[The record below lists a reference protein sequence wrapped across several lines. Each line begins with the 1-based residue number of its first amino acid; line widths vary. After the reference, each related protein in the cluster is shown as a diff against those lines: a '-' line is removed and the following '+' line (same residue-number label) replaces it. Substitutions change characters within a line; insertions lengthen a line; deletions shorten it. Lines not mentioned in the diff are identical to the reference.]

1 MITTTEVGSRLD
13 RLYFSRTVQALR
25 IWSGQFGRLLLPTDC
40 VACGAPDQVLCAGCR
55 RRLRRATVRPVAA
68 EETAES
74 LPLDE
79 AGLPLPVTAGGPYR
93 RELSQA
99 ILAFKNHGRTEL
111 AQVLAV
117 VLAAAV
123 DAAAERAG
131 GPVAAVLV
139 QVPARGTSRRR
150 RGYDPLQLLLAR
162 MERQDLLPAG
172 LQLLPAVRP
181 VATGKRLI
189 RWRTSAGQKSLGR
202 TARQRNVAGS
212 MAVPPRYIPLIAGR
226 GCLLVDDVL
235 TTGATMA
242 ELARALRA
250 AGGVPLGG
258 AVLAA
263 ASAPAGHADAPS
275 PPAPGGSGDREES
288 AGNVGDKSSKG

>member
-1 MITTTEVGSRLD
+1 MRTTTEVGGGLD
-13 RLYFSRTVQALR
+13 RLYFSRAVQALR

-40 VACGAPDQVLCAGCR
+40 VACGAPDHVLCAACR
-55 RRLRRATVRPVAA
+55 QRLRRSTLRPVAV
-68 EETAES
+68 EEAAES

-79 AGLPLPVTAGGPYR
+79 AGQPLPVTAGGLYR

-99 ILAFKNHGRTEL
+99 VLAFKNHGRTEL
-111 AQVLAV
+111 APVLAV
-117 VLAAAV
+117 ALAGAL

-131 GPVAAVLV
+131 RPSDAVLV

-150 RGYDPLQLLLAR
+150 RGYDPLQLLLSR
-162 MERQDLLPAG
+162 LERQGLLPAG

-181 VATGKRLI
+181 VASGKRLM
-189 RWRTSAGQKSLGR
+189 RWTSPGGQKSLGR

-212 MAVPPRYIPLIAGR
+212 MAVRPRYVPLIAGR

-263 ASAPAGHADAPS
+263 ASAPAGHA
-275 PPAPGGSGDREES
+275 GGPCP
-288 AGNVGDKSSKG
+288 

>member
-1 MITTTEVGSRLD
+1 MRTTAELGGGLD
-13 RLYFSRTVQALR
+13 RLYFSRSVQALR

-40 VACGAPDQVLCAGCR
+40 VACGAPDQVLCAACR
-55 RRLRRATVRPVAA
+55 QRLRRSTLRPVAV
-68 EETAES
+68 EEASES

-79 AGLPLPVTAGGPYR
+79 AGRPLPVTAGGPYR

-99 ILAFKNHGRTEL
+99 VLAFKNHGRTEL
-111 AQVLAV
+111 APVLAV
-117 VLAAAV
+117 ALAGAL

-131 GPVAAVLV
+131 RPDGAVLV
-139 QVPARGTSRRR
+139 PVPGRGISRRR
-150 RGYDPLQLLLAR
+150 RGYDPLQLLLSR
-162 MERQDLLPAG
+162 LERHGLLPAG
-172 LQLLPAVRP
+172 VQLLPAVRP
-181 VATGKRLI
+181 AGSGKRLM
-189 RWRTSAGQKSLGR
+189 RWTSPGGQKSLGR

-212 MAVPPRYIPLIAGR
+212 MAVPKRYVPQIAGR

-263 ASAPAGHADAPS
+263 ASAPAGHADGPS
-275 PPAPGGSGDREES
+275 
-288 AGNVGDKSSKG
+288 

>member
-1 MITTTEVGSRLD
+1 LLNGRDAVMRTTTEVGGGLD

-40 VACGAPDQVLCAGCR
+40 VACGAPDHVLCAACG
-55 RRLRRATVRPVAA
+55 RRLRRSTLRPVAV
-68 EETAES
+68 EEAAES

-79 AGLPLPVTAGGPYR
+79 AGQPLPVTAGGPYR

-99 ILAFKNHGRTEL
+99 VLAFKNHGRTEL
-111 AQVLAV
+111 APVLAV
-117 VLAAAV
+117 ALAAAL

-131 GPVAAVLV
+131 RPTGAVLV
-139 QVPARGTSRRR
+139 QVPARGISRRR
-150 RGYDPLQLLLAR
+150 RGYDPLQLLLSR
-162 MERQDLLPAG
+162 LERQGLLPAG
-172 LQLLPAVRP
+172 LQLLPVVRP
-181 VATGKRLI
+181 VGPGKRLM
-189 RWRTSAGQKSLGR
+189 RWPSRWPSPGGQKSLGR

-212 MAVPPRYIPLIAGR
+212 MAVPPRYVPLIAGR

-235 TTGATMA
+235 TTGSTMA

-263 ASAPAGHADAPS
+263 ASAPAGHADGPS
-275 PPAPGGSGDREES
+275 W
-288 AGNVGDKSSKG
+288 

>member
-1 MITTTEVGSRLD
+1 MHGRETVTRTTTEVLSGLD
-13 RLYFSRTVQALR
+13 RLYFSRAVQALR
-25 IWSGQFGRLLLPTDC
+25 IWSGQFGRLLLPTEC
-40 VACGAPDQVLCAGCR
+40 VACGAPDHVLCAACKQ
-55 RRLRRATVRPVAA
+55 RLRRSTLRPVAV
-68 EETAES
+68 EEAAES

-79 AGLPLPVTAGGPYR
+79 AGQPLPVTAGGPYQ

-99 ILAFKNHGRTEL
+99 VLAFKNHGRTEL
-111 AQVLAV
+111 APVLAV
-117 VLAAAV
+117 ALAGAL

-131 GPVAAVLV
+131 RPAGAVLV
-139 QVPARGTSRRR
+139 QVPARGISRRR

-162 MERQDLLPAG
+162 LERQGLLPAG

-181 VATGKRLI
+181 VVSGKR
-189 RWRTSAGQKSLGR
+189 RMRRTSPGGQKSLGR
-202 TARQRNVAGS
+202 TARRRNVAGS
-212 MAVPPRYIPLIAGR
+212 MAVPLRYVPLVAGR

-263 ASAPAGHADAPS
+263 ASAPAGHGGEPS
-275 PPAPGGSGDREES
+275 
-288 AGNVGDKSSKG
+288 

>member
-1 MITTTEVGSRLD
+1 LVHGRETVRRTTTQVGRGLD
-13 RLYFSRTVQALR
+13 RLYFRRAGQALR

-40 VACGAPDQVLCAGCR
+40 VACGAPDHVLCAACR
-55 RRLRRATVRPVAA
+55 QRLRRSTLRPVAV
-68 EETAES
+68 EEAAES

-79 AGLPLPVTAGGPYR
+79 AGQPLPVTAGGPYR

-99 ILAFKNHGRTEL
+99 VLAFKNHGRTEL
-111 AQVLAV
+111 APVLAV
-117 VLAAAV
+117 ALAGAL

-131 GPVAAVLV
+131 RPSGAVLV
-139 QVPARGTSRRR
+139 QVPARGNSRRR
-150 RGYDPLQLLLAR
+150 RGYDPLQLLLSR
-162 MERQDLLPAG
+162 LERQGLLPAG

-181 VATGKRLI
+181 AGAGKRLM
-189 RWRTSAGQKSLGR
+189 RGTSPGGQKSLGR

-212 MAVPPRYIPLIAGR
+212 MAVPPRYVPLIAGR

-263 ASAPAGHADAPS
+263 ASAPAAHTEAPCS
-275 PPAPGGSGDREES
+275 
-288 AGNVGDKSSKG
+288 